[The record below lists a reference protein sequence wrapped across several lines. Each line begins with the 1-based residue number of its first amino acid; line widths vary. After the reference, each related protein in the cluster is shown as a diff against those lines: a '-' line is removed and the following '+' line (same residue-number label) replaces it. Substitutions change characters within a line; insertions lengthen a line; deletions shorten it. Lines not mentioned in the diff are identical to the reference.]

1 VLRLDALMS
10 RPNIADSAFEQSQGS
25 GVPTLHAC
33 PHDPACA
40 YCNGAEPHDGFDWS
54 FVEAAYCI
62 SLLNRSD
69 RAAAAAQEFHRLGLC
84 RKVTFFRPE
93 RHPRKPTI
101 GIWESHQ
108 AVAADALKRGL
119 RTIAVFE
126 DDVRFSRRAR
136 PDSVGAAGQVLAQL
150 PRGWMI
156 FYLGHWPVRAW
167 FLRRNL
173 MQTVSGCTHAYIASH
188 DALLWLR
195 DHPYGTAPLVPL
207 IGTGID
213 SAYAALSA
221 TFAYFPML
229 ALQRAVP
236 SDHSARSRRIKR
248 LRHFI
253 TRSRYR
259 EQFLS
264 RLMRP
269 NELLVAAL
277 SPLFYLLNR
286 WQGGAPRAAEIGTHP
301 VASVADETSSLP
313 PTATCDTPPSSTSS
327 AP

>member
-1 VLRLDALMS
+1 MA
-10 RPNIADSAFEQSQGS
+10 A
-25 GVPTLHAC
+25 LHAC
-33 PHDPACA
+33 PRDPGCA
-40 YCNGAEPHDGFDWS
+40 YCNGAEPDDAFDWS

-62 SLLNRSD
+62 SLANRPE
-69 RAAAAAQEFHRLGLC
+69 RAAAAAEEFHRLGLC
-84 RKVTFFRPE
+84 RKVTFLRPE
-93 RHPRKPTI
+93 RHPSKPTI
-101 GIWESHQ
+101 GIWESHR

-126 DDVRFSRRAR
+126 DDVQFSRHVRSG
-136 PDSVGAAGQVLAQL
+136 SVREAGRVLARL
-150 PRGWMI
+150 PPDWMV

-167 FLRRNL
+167 FVRRNL
-173 MQTVSGCTHAYIASH
+173 LKTVSGCTHAYVASH
-188 DALLWLR
+188 DALIWLR

-213 SAYAALSA
+213 SAYAALPG

-229 ALQRAVP
+229 ALQRAVL

-248 LRHFI
+248 LRHLV

-259 EQFLS
+259 EQLLS

-277 SPLFYLLNR
+277 SPLFYLLDR
-286 WQGGAPRAAEIGTHP
+286 WQGGDPSAAATGSDP
-301 VASVADETSSLP
+301 VGSVADETSSLP
-313 PTATCDTPPSSTSS
+313 PAPTLEIPPSREQR
-327 AP
+327 AAAHEARE